1 MQRRHVLLSAVAL
14 LGSGVALALKPGSES
29 VAVYVVPLDDVPEAL
44 SATVAQALARQLGLR
59 VRAGMRLPP
68 LRIPMLPGSEQYAG
82 EALLEHAV
90 RASARLPGLG
100 PDTYRLFLTARDIN
114 AQAGGFRF
122 QFSMHNPT
130 LNASVVS
137 MARLFEFVGGEVHL
151 TNLTGARVVK
161 LAKRAVGELHL
172 GWKRSTDP
180 EDLMYAPLMGLGDLD
195 RIGNEHREEAPTAS
209 PPAVPSSPSRKGG
222 VLIAT

>member
-1 MQRRHVLLSAVAL
+1 MQRRHLMLSALAL
-14 LGSGVALALKPGSES
+14 LGSGAALAIRSGGETVP
-29 VAVYVVPLDDVPEAL
+29 VYVVPLDDVPEAL

-68 LRIPMLPGSEQYAG
+68 LRIPTLPGSDQYAG

-130 LNASVVS
+130 LNCSVVS
-137 MARLFEFVGGEVHL
+137 MARLFEFVDGEVRL
-151 TNLTGARVVK
+151 TNLTGARAVK

-180 EDLMYAPLMGLGDLD
+180 QDLMYAPLMGLEDLD
-195 RIGNEHREEAPTAS
+195 RIGSEHRAEAPAPAPSEPPRGGTA
-209 PPAVPSSPSRKGG
+209 PIAV
-222 VLIAT
+222 

>member
-1 MQRRHVLLSAVAL
+1 MLLSAVAL
-14 LGSGVALALKPGSES
+14 LGSGAALALKSGDES

-44 SATVAQALARQLGLR
+44 SATVARALARQLGIR
-59 VRAGMRLPP
+59 VRAAMRLPP
-68 LRIPMLPGSEQYAG
+68 LRVPMLPGSKQYAG
-82 EALLEHAV
+82 EPLLERAV
-90 RASARLPGLG
+90 SASARLPGLG
-100 PDTYRLFLTARDIN
+100 PGTYRLFLTARDIN

-137 MARLFEFVGGEVHL
+137 MARLFEFVDGEVRL

-180 EDLMYAPLMGLGDLD
+180 ENLMYAPLMGLEDLD
-195 RIGNEHREEAPTAS
+195 RIPNTHFKS
-209 PPAVPSSPSRKGG
+209 VSPSTLPLLNGP
-222 VLIAT
+222 V